1 MSNLIT
7 KTTELAM
14 YIASAYT
21 FPGCVIIDAT
31 CGNGHDTLALASAGP
46 SKLYGFDIQKQA
58 VENTLSLLRSEGYDN
73 KLENG
78 TISIICDSHSNMPSH
93 VTIPV
98 DLIVFNLGYL
108 PGGDKTVTTSIS
120 ETKKAIINSLELLNK
135 NGLLCITM
143 YSGHEEGF
151 AEKEMLIQMAEALD
165 PKVYHAAY
173 VNFVNQHNAP
183 PEILLITRKK

>member
-14 YIASAYT
+14 YIAYAYT

-31 CGNGHDTLALASAGP
+31 CGNGHDTLALASSGP
-46 SKLYGFDIQKQA
+46 SRLYGFDIQKQA
-58 VENTLSLLRSEGYDN
+58 VDNTTTLLRSEGYESE
-73 KLENG
+73 LENG
-78 TISIICDSHSNMPSH
+78 TISIICDSHSNMSSH
-93 VTIPV
+93 VTESA

-108 PGGDKTVTTSIS
+108 PGGDKAITTSAS
-120 ETKKAIINSLELLNK
+120 ETKDAVLSSLELLNK
-135 NGLLCITM
+135 GGLLCVTM
-143 YSGHEEGF
+143 YCGHVEGF
-151 AEKEMLIQMAEALD
+151 SEKEMLLEMSKELD

-173 VNFVNQHNAP
+173 VNFINQHNSP